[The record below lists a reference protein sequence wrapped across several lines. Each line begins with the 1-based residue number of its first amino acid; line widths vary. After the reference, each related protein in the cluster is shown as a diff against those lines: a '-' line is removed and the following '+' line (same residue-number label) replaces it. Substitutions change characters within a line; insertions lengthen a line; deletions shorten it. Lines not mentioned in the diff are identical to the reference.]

1 MREMIKLFVIV
12 AIFSTIA
19 GGVLAAI
26 NEATKD
32 RIELQELA
40 FVRGPAIN
48 NILSGCSNNPLDDRF
63 KLKDGKKEIDFFVGE
78 FDGKRDTVAFETMG
92 KGFGG
97 DIGIMVAYNL
107 ENDEIVGMAVT
118 THSES
123 PGIGSRA
130 QTDPSFSKQ
139 FKGMTINGKFAV
151 KADGGDI
158 DALSG
163 ATVTSRGVAAGVK
176 ESVDT
181 YKRLKER
188 ILKKINA

>member
-12 AIFSTIA
+12 ALFSTVA
-19 GGVLAAI
+19 GGVLAAV
-26 NEATKD
+26 NKATKD
-32 RIELQELA
+32 RIELQELT
-40 FVRGPAIN
+40 FVKGPAIE
-48 NILSGCSNNPLDDRF
+48 NIMSGCSNNPLDDRF
-63 KLKDGKKEIDFFVGE
+63 KLKDDEKEIDFFVGE
-78 FDGKRDTVAFETMG
+78 FNGKRNTIAFETIG

-130 QTDPSFSKQ
+130 KTDPSFSEQ
-139 FKGMTINGKFAV
+139 FKGMSINGKFAV

-163 ATVTSRGVAAGVK
+163 ATVTSRGVAAAVK
-176 ESVDT
+176 ESVDI
-181 YKRLKER
+181 YKDLKDK
-188 ILKKINA
+188 IIKKINA